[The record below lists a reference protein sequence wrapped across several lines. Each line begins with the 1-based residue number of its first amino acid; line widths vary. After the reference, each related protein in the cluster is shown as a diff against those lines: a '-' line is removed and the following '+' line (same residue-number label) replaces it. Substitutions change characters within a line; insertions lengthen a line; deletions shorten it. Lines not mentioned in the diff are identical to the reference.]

1 MRISDWSSDVCSSDL
16 APELKII
23 YVVTGTLFL
32 SVEGSERQELP
43 PGSIVLMPKNRSQV
57 QENSKAPEHRF
68 DVEGVLHSGPHNLMY
83 IDAFVGTSYEVQ
95 VLCGWLRL
103 GLTAEFNAFDGL
115 LNPISANLNSS
126 TFVRRS
132 EEHTSELQSLM
143 RISYAVFC
151 LKKKIYKK

>member
-1 MRISDWSSDVCSSDL
+1 
-16 APELKII
+16 
-23 YVVTGTLFL
+23 
-32 SVEGSERQELP
+32 
-43 PGSIVLMPKNRSQV
+43 MPKNRSQV

-132 EEHTSELQSLM
+132 EERRVGKECVSTCRSRWSPYH
-143 RISYAVFC
+143 
-151 LKKKIYKK
+151 